1 MNRCAWR
8 AANAALWLA
17 MLLAACGRESPQPP
31 AASAAGA
38 APAAGAPDAA
48 GAPGAAGVPM
58 DAQKVLN
65 IYNWSDYIDPTVVP
79 AFEKEYGIKVNYD
92 VFDSN
97 EVVETKLLAGHTGY
111 DLVVPSASFMQRQIQ
126 AGVFQRLDKSLL
138 PNLKNLDPAITQI
151 LQVYDPGNQYS
162 VNYLWGTSGV
172 GYNQAKIEQA
182 MPNAPVDSLAMF
194 YDPSVVK
201 NFKACGV
208 SIIDAPDE
216 VVGTVLIFLG
226 RNANSESVDDL
237 KAAEQVLLAI
247 RPYVRYI
254 NSSRYIDDLA
264 NGELCLA
271 LGWNG
276 DVGQAR
282 ARAKENGK
290 DVQIK
295 YNIAREGA
303 VMFFDMLAIPADASH
318 PKNAH
323 LFINYL
329 LRPDVAAKNS
339 ALMHY
344 ATSNAAAYSLIDP
357 AIYSDRGVYPSEA
370 QKAHLY
376 PNATHSL
383 VYTRELNR
391 TWTRFKTGQ

>member
-8 AANAALWLA
+8 AATAALWLA
-17 MLLAACGRESPQPP
+17 MLLAGCGRESPQPT
-31 AASAAGA
+31 AASAAAA
-38 APAAGAPDAA
+38 APAPDV
-48 GAPGAAGVPM
+48 AGVPM

-151 LQVYDPGNQYS
+151 LQVYDPGNQYG

-172 GYNQAKIEQA
+172 GYNQARIDQA

-194 YDPSVVK
+194 YDPNVVK

-329 LRPDVAAKNS
+329 LRPEVAAKNS

-357 AIYSDRGVYPSEA
+357 AIYNDRGVYPSEA